1 MKTKEQIEKRINQI
15 EKRIEQLWI
24 RYDKHK
30 TEFYYNRIETLE
42 EKIQLLN
49 WILCKE

>member
-1 MKTKEQIEKRINQI
+1 MKTKEQIEKRINQL

-24 RYDKHK
+24 YHDKHK
-30 TEFYYNRIETLE
+30 TDFYFNKIEILE
-42 EKIQLLN
+42 QKIDLLN